1 MAGAGVAQEGAYNSG
16 GSRGKWRSRA
26 CFYSTNSYFLEYFRM
41 EFYERV
47 IYERVRIIS
56 CYWPGIRE
64 FLASGVQR
72 PWHRDWL

>member
-47 IYERVRIIS
+47 IYERVRIIN
-56 CYWPGIRE
+56 CYVLVWNHSD
-64 FLASGVQR
+64 L
-72 PWHRDWL
+72 